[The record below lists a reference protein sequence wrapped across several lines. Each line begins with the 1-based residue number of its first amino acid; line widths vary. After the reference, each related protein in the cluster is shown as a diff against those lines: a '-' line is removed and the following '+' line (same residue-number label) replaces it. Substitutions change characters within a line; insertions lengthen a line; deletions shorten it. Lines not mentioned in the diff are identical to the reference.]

1 MISMPTHIL
10 PHQYPAIQNSSTF
23 VSSLPTSMEPD
34 QLNASNSYCLILRD
48 LFFRLVVTFQ
58 IESSL
63 SMEIIGFWLWLQ
75 GKGQA
80 GFLLCIES
88 CDDNLFRVIAS
99 AAKDFVEIL
108 HFEFDGSDD
117 RSVPRSHLQRE
128 VLEGISFYLNNVCY
142 KALEVNP
149 ERENLDF
156 MHNQMADLYQ
166 EAYGEFMNDL
176 VPVSSITDLQQEAY
190 GESLKDQAP
199 MSSKN
204 LLTKIKALYANTQ
217 KYPGEGSSTR
227 NMHVETSHMLHPDV
241 KDELYE
247 CQPNSRLVTFLENL
261 SLREKHNKLIMQ
273 QLSDVPRDERTLF
286 VTFSN
291 GYPLTKEE
299 LHDFFMRHYGDI
311 EEISLEEPI
320 ENRAPL
326 YAHVTFYTQ
335 MTLFRVLDGS
345 RRVKFMTRG
354 KHLWARQFVPK
365 KKKVKYD
372 ELNQIA

>member
-10 PHQYPAIQNSSTF
+10 PHQYPPAIQNSSTF

-108 HFEFDGSDD
+108 HFE
-117 RSVPRSHLQRE
+117 
-128 VLEGISFYLNNVCY
+128 
-142 KALEVNP
+142 
-149 ERENLDF
+149 
-156 MHNQMADLYQ
+156 
-166 EAYGEFMNDL
+166 
-176 VPVSSITDLQQEAY
+176 
-190 GESLKDQAP
+190 
-199 MSSKN
+199 
-204 LLTKIKALYANTQ
+204 
-217 KYPGEGSSTR
+217 
-227 NMHVETSHMLHPDV
+227 
-241 KDELYE
+241 
-247 CQPNSRLVTFLENL
+247 
-261 SLREKHNKLIMQ
+261 
-273 QLSDVPRDERTLF
+273 
-286 VTFSN
+286 
-291 GYPLTKEE
+291 
-299 LHDFFMRHYGDI
+299 HYGDI

-365 KKKVKYD
+365 KKKVKHD

>member
-1 MISMPTHIL
+1 MKTT
-10 PHQYPAIQNSSTF
+10 NSSTF
-23 VSSLPTSMEPD
+23 LSPLPTSMEPD

-80 GFLLCIES
+80 GFLPCIES
-88 CDDNLFRVIAS
+88 SDDNHFRVIAS

-108 HFEFDGSDD
+108 HFEFDDSDD

-142 KALEVNP
+142 KVLEVRP
-149 ERENLDF
+149 ERENLDLI
-156 MHNQMADLYQ
+156 HNQMADLYQ
-166 EAYGEFMNDL
+166 EAYGEFMNDQ
-176 VPVSSITDLQQEAY
+176 VPVSSMTDLHKEAY
-190 GESLKDQAP
+190 GESLMDQVP
-199 MSSKN
+199 MSSKH

-217 KYPGEGSSTR
+217 KHRGEGSSTR
-227 NMHVETSHMLHPDV
+227 HMHVETSHMLHPDI
-241 KDELYE
+241 KEELYE
-247 CQPNSRLVTFLENL
+247 CQSTSHLVTFMDNL
-261 SLREKHNKLIMQ
+261 SLREKHNELIMQ

-365 KKKVKYD
+365 KKKLKHD
-372 ELNQIA
+372 QIA